1 MINYEKILLRQ
12 RQFFFFFTYFV
23 YLFSNLIEITEII
36 ANNASNPVSYEEL
49 EYVWTEWHKAA
60 GKPIQQQYK
69 DFIGLS
75 NEAAVLNSILHNHS
89 IFTLLVTSFF
99 KGYAD
104 MGSLWNEYYLYEGYS
119 EDEFKAAIEEL
130 WQTVKPLYQQL
141 YSYVRRVL
149 AENVYRGQVQ
159 RFGRLPAH
167 VLGTKHL

>member
-1 MINYEKILLRQ
+1 
-12 RQFFFFFTYFV
+12 
-23 YLFSNLIEITEII
+23 
-36 ANNASNPVSYEEL
+36 
-49 EYVWTEWHKAA
+49 
-60 GKPIQQQYK
+60 
-69 DFIGLS
+69 
-75 NEAAVLNSILHNHS
+75 
-89 IFTLLVTSFF
+89 
-99 KGYAD
+99 